1 MEITALALSDI
12 GRVKTSNEDRF
23 LVDNDLRLYLVA
35 DGMGGHAAG
44 EVASATA
51 VEVIQ
56 EHVESRKE
64 VLKSFSETGKGRGEI
79 LQLLEDAVRHACRTI
94 YNKAQSN
101 PDQRGMGTTVSALVL
116 TPSRGFIA
124 HVGDSRVYVLRQGE
138 VIQLT
143 EDHSLI
149 SELVRRGKLTP
160 AEAEKAAYKNAV
172 TRAVGVYADVQ
183 VDTLDLELAAGDTFV
198 ICSDGLSG
206 HLREARELADVV
218 ETHGVK
224 AAAKAFIDLANNRGG
239 SDNITAVLAR
249 VNAQR
254 GEMSAPDGAD
264 IAIKVNILK
273 RMPVFQHLSY
283 VELVEVLNVSDVRSF
298 AVGDVL
304 FEEGEP
310 GEELFIVIEGQVSIQ
325 KAGLDLAQLGPGGH
339 FGEMSIMDKGR
350 RSARVV
356 TQERTKAIVV
366 GRRPLFALMRRD
378 KDIAVKLLWCFV
390 QVLNQRLRATN
401 ADLLR
406 AKGDES
412 IVDDLIALDS
422 VD

>member
-23 LVDNDLRLYLVA
+23 LVDDDLRLYLVA

-56 EHVESRKE
+56 AHVENRKE

-79 LQLLEDAVRHACRTI
+79 LQLLEDAVRHACRAI

-116 TPSRGFIA
+116 TPTRGFIA
-124 HVGDSRVYVLRQGE
+124 HVGDSRVYVLRQGD

-218 ETHGVK
+218 EAHGVK

-356 TQERTKAIVV
+356 TQEPTKAIVV

-412 IVDDLIALDS
+412 IVDELIALDS

>member
-56 EHVESRKE
+56 AHVEGRKD

-79 LQLLEDAVRHACRTI
+79 LQLLEDAVRHACRAI
-94 YNKAQSN
+94 YNKAQNN

-116 TPSRGFIA
+116 TPTRGFIA
-124 HVGDSRVYVLRQGE
+124 HVGDSRVYVLRQGD

-160 AEAEKAAYKNAV
+160 EEAENAAYKNAV

-206 HLREARELADVV
+206 HLREPRELSDVV

-304 FEEGEP
+304 FEEGET
-310 GEELFIVIEGQVSIQ
+310 GEELFIVIEGLVSIQ

-356 TQERTKAIVV
+356 TQEPTKAIVV

-406 AKGDES
+406 AIGDES
-412 IVDDLIALDS
+412 IVDELIALDS

>member
-56 EHVESRKE
+56 AHVEGRKD

-79 LQLLEDAVRHACRTI
+79 LQLLEDAVRHACRAI
-94 YNKAQSN
+94 YNKAQNN

-116 TPSRGFIA
+116 TPTRGFIA
-124 HVGDSRVYVLRQGE
+124 HVGDSRVYVLRQGD

-160 AEAEKAAYKNAV
+160 EEAENAAYKNAV

-206 HLREARELADVV
+206 HLREPRELSDVV

-283 VELVEVLNVSDVRSF
+283 VELVEVLTVSDVRSF

-304 FEEGEP
+304 FEEGET
-310 GEELFIVIEGQVSIQ
+310 GEELFIVIEGLVSIQ

-356 TQERTKAIVV
+356 TQEPTKAIVV

-406 AKGDES
+406 AIGDES
-412 IVDDLIALDS
+412 IVDELIALDS

>member
-56 EHVESRKE
+56 AHVESRKA
-64 VLKSFSETGKGRGEI
+64 VLQSFSETGKGRGEI
-79 LQLLEDAVRHACRTI
+79 LQLLEDAVRHACRAI
-94 YNKAQSN
+94 YNKAQNN

-116 TPSRGFIA
+116 TPTRGFIA

-206 HLREARELADVV
+206 HLREPRELADVV
-218 ETHGVK
+218 ETHGVN

-310 GEELFIVIEGQVSIQ
+310 GEELFIVIEGLVSIQ

-356 TQERTKAIVV
+356 TEAPTKAIVV

-412 IVDDLIALDS
+412 IVDELIALDS

>member
-12 GRVKTSNEDRF
+12 GRVKTSNEYRF